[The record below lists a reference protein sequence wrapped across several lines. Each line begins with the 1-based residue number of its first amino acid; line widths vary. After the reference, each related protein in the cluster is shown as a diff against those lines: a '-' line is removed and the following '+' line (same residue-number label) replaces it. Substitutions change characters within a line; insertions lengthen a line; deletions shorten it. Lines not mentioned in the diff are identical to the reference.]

1 MCAYNIHI
9 KIYQKVSDLPN
20 LKIQHY
26 TMVQLIISNCCSC
39 LLFMHSLQGHPRH
52 FWNYATR
59 LQKLHRHRPD
69 FGGRLVLLFLLWL
82 PWKTFVGCSNV
93 EGASLLPVPKK
104 TALPLGTLKLSIFIG
119 LEGSRFMKRWGRMAL
134 PLPL

>member
-1 MCAYNIHI
+1 MCAYNINI
-9 KIYQKVSDLPN
+9 KIYQKVSDFPN
-20 LKIQHY
+20 LKIHY
-26 TMVQLIISNCCSC
+26 TMLQLIISNCCSC

-52 FWNYATR
+52 FWKHAMR
-59 LQKLHRHRPD
+59 LQKPHRHRPD
-69 FGGRLVLLFLLWL
+69 FGSHLVLRFLLRP

-104 TALPLGTLKLSIFIG
+104 TTLPHDTLKLPIFIG